1 MNNRYFRLGVSMPG
15 VNQPMHRFGE
25 MAKIAEESGF
35 DSVWGYEAYRNG
47 FVQQATSAVT
57 TSKIDLAIGL
67 AAAAQRSPFEMSN
80 AAMDVNE
87 LSNGRLRLVIGPGGA
102 SFNEFFNGVEID
114 RPATRMREYIKIMK
128 MYLEH
133 ARSGAQFDFEGE
145 FYKFCIPPMN
155 PFGQRPFPMP
165 DFPLYLG
172 AIQPA
177 MLRLAGELCDGIMG
191 FLPTPELMKNHLI
204 PGLAEG
210 ATKANRDQDE
220 VDIVQY
226 IICSPHEDRETALY
240 RARIQVGTYVCHPL
254 GDFVLKRDGLLGER
268 DKVMAGLMEG
278 GPPAL
283 AECVP
288 DVLLER
294 YAVVGTP
301 GECREQFKY
310 YQEFV
315 PHAVLHTPYVP
326 PLKEEESYD
335 TYVRICK
342 TFAR

>member
-1 MNNRYFRLGVSMPG
+1 MANRISRLGVSMPG

-25 MAKIAEESGF
+25 MARLAEDSGF

-47 FVQQATSAVT
+47 FVQQATAATT

-67 AAAAQRSPFEMSN
+67 AAAAQRTPFEMSN

-102 SFNEFFNGVEID
+102 SFNEFYNGVKLD
-114 RPATRMREYIKIMK
+114 RPATRMREYVKIMK

-133 ARSGAQFDFEGE
+133 ARSGEEFSFEGE
-145 FYKFCIPPMN
+145 FYKSATPPHN
-155 PFGQRPFPMP
+155 PFGQRPFPLP

-191 FLPTPELMKNHLI
+191 FLPSPDLLQNHLI

-210 ATKANRDQDE
+210 AARADRDE
-220 VDIVQY
+220 SEIDIVQY
-226 IICSPHEDRETALY
+226 VICSPHDDREVALY

-254 GDFVLKRDGLLGER
+254 GDFVLARDGLLDER
-268 DKVMAGLMEG
+268 NKVMDGLMTG
-278 GPPAL
+278 GPATL
-283 AECVP
+283 AETVS

-301 GECREQFKY
+301 QECRQQLSYFTD
-310 YQEFV
+310 FV

-326 PLKEEESYD
+326 PLTEEESYD
-335 TYVRICK
+335 SFIQICK